1 MFYVRCSLFKTMSSQ
16 QQAINDGN
24 KEVAEELIR
33 RMQVWEYEEMVEGL
47 RRLGITVNGMC
58 VRI

>member
-1 MFYVRCSLFKTMSSQ
+1 MLHLQ
-16 QQAINDGN
+16 QLQQAMYDGN

-33 RMQVWEYEEMVEGL
+33 GMQVWEYEEMVEGL
-47 RRLGITVNGMC
+47 RRLGITVNGMY